1 MSYILFIDG
10 KKVKKVNL
18 TFQPEI
24 NINSIDK
31 FSEIVRNL
39 WESCDW
45 HDAEVLLHYKK
56 IA

>member
-39 WESCDW
+39 WESCEL
-45 HDAEVLLHYKK
+45 A
-56 IA
+56 